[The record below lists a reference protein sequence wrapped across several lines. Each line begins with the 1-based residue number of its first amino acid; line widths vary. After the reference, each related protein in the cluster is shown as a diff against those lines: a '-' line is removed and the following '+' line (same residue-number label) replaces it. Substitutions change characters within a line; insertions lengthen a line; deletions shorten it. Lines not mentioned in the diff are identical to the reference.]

1 MINMFE
7 NPAQMKIWNFLK
19 FVLVFVIP
27 LILGASILAMIY
39 VFLQSINAIMTF
51 VIAVITLTLFC
62 YFYIKYIYRIIDNDK
77 VMDWIEKPWN
87 EPTISFKK

>member
-1 MINMFE
+1 MFE

-77 VMDWIEKPWN
+77 VMDWIEKPWS
-87 EPTISFKK
+87 EPSISFKK

>member
-19 FVLVFVIP
+19 FVLVFVIS
-27 LILGASILAMIY
+27 LILGASILAMID
-39 VFLQSINAIMTF
+39 VFLKSISVIMTF

-62 YFYIKYIYRIIDNDK
+62 YFYIKYIYRMIDNDK
-77 VMDWIEKPWN
+77 VMDWIEKPWTKN
-87 EPTISFKK
+87 ND